1 MSSWN
6 PFDWNSNDLKGVISG
21 AGSGALAGGLAGG
34 PLGAVIGGIGGGY
47 LGGVSAD
54 NGQQQIKGA
63 EAQKA
68 SGIDALIAQ
77 SEKIKQQRIARQQA
91 TLQQSMAASQP
102 ARDAIA
108 AVYGP
113 PSSWKL

>member
-6 PFDWNSNDLKGVISG
+6 PFDWNGNDLKGILAG
-21 AGSGALAGGLAGG
+21 AGTGALAGASAGG
-34 PLGAVIGGIGGGY
+34 WGAIPGAIIGGY